1 MGKVI
6 AIANQKGGVG
16 KTVTSVCLAQNRN
29 RVLVVDFDPQGSL
42 TKGLGFRSPDSYQQS
57 IKDLLFSEI
66 NEKDIDFNDSII
78 HTDEHF
84 DLLPSNISLS
94 GADIQL
100 SSVMSRE
107 TVFKRVL
114 DRIKDNYDYILI
126 DSNPALNLFTIN
138 GLVAAD
144 SIIIPVQA
152 EPYATDGLNDLLHTI
167 NTAKKQINP
176 YLKIDGILITMTDGR
191 TNLSKHIAN
200 EVRENYGKFIR
211 VFKTEI
217 PRAVKTSEAS
227 LSGQS
232 PIKYAPNAESS
243 LAYRKLAREVEQIEQ
258 IHDFANHPFRVRHDE
273 EMIKL
278 IDSIQ
283 ENGVLMPVLVRPD
296 KDSDGYEM
304 VSGHRRKFALQSIGI
319 TEVDAIVRDLDDD
332 QATIIMVDSNIQ
344 RENILPSERGYAY
357 RMKLEA
363 MKHQGKRVDL
373 TSSQL
378 GTKLKRADDLLAEQV
393 GESRNQIQRY
403 IRITYLIKSLRDMVD
418 GIHEDGFKIA
428 LNPAYELSF
437 LTIKEQNELSD
448 CIITTLSTPSLAQA
462 QELKRESQN
471 GSLCVDVMMDM
482 LMSDKP
488 NQKEKA

>member
-1 MGKVI
+1 MKKPLPKINTSSLDELFTTEVQRQEAQLEKVI
-6 AIANQKGGVG
+6 K
-16 KTVTSVCLAQNRN
+16 
-29 RVLVVDFDPQGSL
+29 
-42 TKGLGFRSPDSYQQS
+42 
-57 IKDLLFSEI
+57 
-66 NEKDIDFNDSII
+66 
-78 HTDEHF
+78 
-84 DLLPSNISLS
+84 
-94 GADIQL
+94 
-100 SSVMSRE
+100 
-107 TVFKRVL
+107 
-114 DRIKDNYDYILI
+114 
-126 DSNPALNLFTIN
+126 
-138 GLVAAD
+138 
-144 SIIIPVQA
+144 IP
-152 EPYATDGLNDLLHTI
+152 
-167 NTAKKQINP
+167 
-176 YLKIDGILITMTDGR
+176 
-191 TNLSKHIAN
+191 
-200 EVRENYGKFIR
+200 
-211 VFKTEI
+211 
-217 PRAVKTSEAS
+217 
-227 LSGQS
+227 
-232 PIKYAPNAESS
+232 
-243 LAYRKLAREVEQIEQ
+243 IEQ

-488 NQKEKA
+488 NQKEKISIKMEEINQYFPKTYTPKQKKDVIIKLLVDWAKKKDRITER